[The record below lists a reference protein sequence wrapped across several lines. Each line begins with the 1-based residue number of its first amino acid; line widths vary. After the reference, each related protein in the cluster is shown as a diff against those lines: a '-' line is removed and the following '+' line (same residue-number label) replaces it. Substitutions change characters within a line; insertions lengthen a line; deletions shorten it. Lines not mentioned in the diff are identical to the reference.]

1 MTLSVDRYVEGV
13 RQNDRAI
20 LGRAITL
27 VESTLPE
34 HRTLAQVV
42 LQNLLPHTGRAVR
55 VGITGVPGVGKSSF
69 IEKLGGMLTAQ
80 GQKVAVLAIDP
91 SSQRSGGSILG
102 DKTRMANLAADP
114 MAFIRPS
121 PTGGTLGGVARK
133 TREAMLVVEAAG
145 YDVVLVE
152 SVGVGQSETSLAEMV
167 DTFLLMLLPGGGD
180 ELQGIKR
187 GILELADLVAV
198 HKADGPSEPLARA
211 AQAEYSAALRILR
224 GQDAWVPP
232 VVLASSL
239 LGTGLAELWATV
251 LRHREETQKSGAFEK
266 KRKDQRVRWFEQLIK
281 ERLEEHFRSNPAVA
295 AAWSGIEA
303 EVAADHLPP
312 GQAADRLLQLYG
324 AP

>member
-1 MTLSVDRYVEGV
+1 MTLTVDRYVEGV
-13 RQNDRAI
+13 RQNDRAV
-20 LGRAITL
+20 LGQAITL

-34 HRTLAQVV
+34 HRALAQVV

-69 IEKLGGMLTAQ
+69 IEKLGGMLTAR
-80 GQKVAVLAIDP
+80 GQRVAVLAIDP

-102 DKTRMANLAADP
+102 DKTRMATLAADP
-114 MAFIRPS
+114 SAFIRPS
-121 PTGGTLGGVARK
+121 PTSGTLGGVARK

-187 GILELADLVAV
+187 GILELADVVAV
-198 HKADGPSEPLARA
+198 HKADGPAEPLARA

-224 GQDAWVPP
+224 GHDGWVPP
-232 VVLASSL
+232 VLLASSR
-239 LGTGLAELWATV
+239 LGAGLEELWATI
-251 LRHREETQKSGAFEK
+251 LRHREEAQKSGAFDH
-266 KRKDQRVRWFEQLIK
+266 KRKAQRVRWFEQLIK
-281 ERLEEHFRSNPAVA
+281 ERLEEHFRSHPAVA
-295 AAWSGIEA
+295 AAWPGIEA
-303 EVAADHLPP
+303 EVAADRLPP
-312 GQAADRLLQLYG
+312 GQAADRLLSLYG

>member
-114 MAFIRPS
+114 LAFIRPS

-167 DTFLLMLLPGGGD
+167 DTFLLLLLPGGGD

-224 GQDAWVPP
+224 GHDPWVPP

-251 LRHREETQKSGAFEK
+251 LRHREETLKSGAFEK